1 MTSFWI
7 VAGIF
12 IVGALLFVLPT
23 LWSKKDRDAG
33 VERDATN
40 IDVYRD
46 QLAELDSDLRSEWER
61 ELGEMRDRV
70 KRMRR
75 ALRDGLEAAH
85 PDGDFAYITE
95 QNGMF
100 SYSGLS
106 PEQMLRLREEF
117 GIYGLDS
124 GRICVAAL
132 NQRNLPAVVAA
143 INAVL

>member
-46 QLAELDSDLRSEWER
+46 QLAELDSDLRSDILTR
-61 ELGEMRDRV
+61 
-70 KRMRR
+70 
-75 ALRDGLEAAH
+75 
-85 PDGDFAYITE
+85 
-95 QNGMF
+95 
-100 SYSGLS
+100 
-106 PEQMLRLREEF
+106 
-117 GIYGLDS
+117 
-124 GRICVAAL
+124 
-132 NQRNLPAVVAA
+132 
-143 INAVL
+143 